1 MDQIDGKPINHNYV
15 DDNDNDNDNNNDH
28 TRRLAE
34 TRSVSLCWGAPLFLP
49 VLKKSSKK

>member
-1 MDQIDGKPINHNYV
+1 MDQIDGKSINHNYV
-15 DDNDNDNDNNNDH
+15 DDNDNDNDH